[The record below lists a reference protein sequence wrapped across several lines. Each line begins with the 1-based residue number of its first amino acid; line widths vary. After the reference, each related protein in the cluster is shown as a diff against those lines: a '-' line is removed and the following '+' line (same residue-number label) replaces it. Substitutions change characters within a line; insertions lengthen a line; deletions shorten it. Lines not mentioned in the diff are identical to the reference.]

1 MQRVPITKEGYERLK
16 FELQRLQ
23 KEERPA
29 NIRAIEEARNHGDIT
44 ENAEYEAAK
53 EKQAL
58 IEGRINDLCQKI
70 GHSEII
76 ECGKNDHDRV
86 VFGATVI
93 IEDLE
98 TGENVTYRLEVHSTS
113 DDPKRYRTDEEVQQ
127 WQKRDPL
134 PRFQKYLMDKG
145 LLTDAEIQ
153 ALEEEIQ
160 NEIKAAVERTE
171 EQMKE
176 LSSQPAIMFEQIY
189 AELPPHLE
197 AQKEELARELE
208 QVEETHG

>member
-29 NIRAIEEARNHGDIT
+29 NIRAIEEARDHGDIT

-76 ECGKNDHDRV
+76 ECGNNDHDRV

-98 TGENVTYRLEVHSTS
+98 TGENVTYRLVGPYEA
-113 DDPKRYRTDEEVQQ
+113 D
-127 WQKRDPL
+127 
-134 PRFQKYLMDKG
+134 
-145 LLTDAEIQ
+145 IQ
-153 ALEEEIQ
+153 AGTLSVSSPLGKALIGREEG
-160 NEIKAAVERTE
+160 
-171 EQMKE
+171 
-176 LSSQPAIMFEQIY
+176 EQIRVQ
-189 AELPPHLE
+189 APKGQREFEILE
-197 AQKEELARELE
+197 IRA
-208 QVEETHG
+208 

>member
-44 ENAEYEAAK
+44 ENAEFEAAK

-58 IEGRINDLCQKI
+58 IEGRINDLCRKI

-98 TGENVTYRLEVHSTS
+98 TGENVTYRLVGPYEA
-113 DDPKRYRTDEEVQQ
+113 D
-127 WQKRDPL
+127 
-134 PRFQKYLMDKG
+134 
-145 LLTDAEIQ
+145 IQ
-153 ALEEEIQ
+153 AGTLSVSSPLG
-160 NEIKAAVERTE
+160 KALIGR
-171 EQMKE
+171 EQG
-176 LSSQPAIMFEQIY
+176 EQIRVQ
-189 AELPPHLE
+189 APRGQREFEILE
-197 AQKEELARELE
+197 IRA
-208 QVEETHG
+208 

>member
-44 ENAEYEAAK
+44 ENAEFEAAK

-58 IEGRINDLCQKI
+58 IEGRINDLCRKI

-76 ECGKNDHDRV
+76 ECDKNDHDRV

-98 TGENVTYRLEVHSTS
+98 TGENVTYRLVGPYEA
-113 DDPKRYRTDEEVQQ
+113 D
-127 WQKRDPL
+127 
-134 PRFQKYLMDKG
+134 
-145 LLTDAEIQ
+145 IQ
-153 ALEEEIQ
+153 AGTLSVSSPLG
-160 NEIKAAVERTE
+160 KALIGR
-171 EQMKE
+171 EQG
-176 LSSQPAIMFEQIY
+176 EQIRVQ
-189 AELPPHLE
+189 APRGQREFEILE
-197 AQKEELARELE
+197 IRA
-208 QVEETHG
+208 